1 MTHENA
7 RSPITSIASASIAR
21 PQTADAEA
29 LTSRPDADAPDAP
42 DLKSRAPRAGDWT
55 LQKQVAFLRA
65 LSATHSVTEAAKSVK
80 MTRQSA
86 YRLRSRLKGQPF
98 DLAWE
103 VAFHHSYDV
112 LAHAALERA
121 LNGVEVPVFF
131 QGEQVGSYR
140 RFDER
145 LTVALLGSFSAGGN
159 PLFGRLAPQAERHA
173 RDFEAL
179 LASVEGEQPVD
190 TGALDPRDASEIE
203 ALKRSYTSIP
213 KRGAA
218 PCPSALSDE
227 ELLKALQA
235 LEEDGPE

>member
-1 MTHENA
+1 MTRAHAPRSPRTATRAKLRAVLDAPADTAPRERRA
-7 RSPITSIASASIAR
+7 RSDGWSL
-21 PQTADAEA
+21 DM
-29 LTSRPDADAPDAP
+29 
-42 DLKSRAPRAGDWT
+42 
-55 LQKQVAFLRA
+55 QVAFLRA
-65 LSATHSVTEAAKSVK
+65 LSATHSVAEAAEAVGRS
-80 MTRQSA
+80 RQAA

-145 LTVALLGSFSAGGN
+145 LTVALLHRFTAGGN

-179 LASVEGEQPVD
+179 LARVEKGEAVE
-190 TGALDPRDASEIE
+190 TGALDPEDAGELEGLRAGFS
-203 ALKRSYTSIP
+203 SIP
-213 KRGAA
+213 NKGGF
-218 PCPSALSDE
+218 PCPSALSDDD
-227 ELLKALQA
+227 LMKALQ
-235 LEEDGPE
+235 ENGWKI